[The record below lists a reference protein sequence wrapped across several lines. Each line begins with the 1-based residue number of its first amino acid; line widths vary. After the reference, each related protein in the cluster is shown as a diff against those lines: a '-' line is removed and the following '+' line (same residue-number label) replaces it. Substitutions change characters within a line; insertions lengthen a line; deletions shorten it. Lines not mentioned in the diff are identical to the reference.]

1 MNSADISSD
10 ASSTVD
16 QSTLIESAI
25 VQSTTQR
32 TTVESTTT
40 STPAATVTSLPEGS
54 FIFGV
59 LADGGAARNRT
70 AAKRS
75 LESNGMTN
83 LDRRQSDGG
92 FIGGAG
98 PANPASCSD
107 ASGFDLTDGQL
118 TSGGEL
124 VATEPGV
131 ASMVLR
137 VSPAGGSINTTL
149 AVVGGV
155 LHWFN
160 DAFYGGEAAFC
171 QDAGGRVNVV
181 FTEGGAPAGCA
192 EVSVIA
198 YPASQ
203 CRDGELVLSVSAST
217 TPSSSDLTT
226 AAQTSSSTATDD
238 AVDQNPVAQVTKTNT
253 ITSTV
258 TTLVVYTITECPP
271 SVQNCPLGQVA
282 TSTQVLVTTICTE
295 EPTSSTPAPTQA
307 PFPSSSPAVSD
318 GGNAVAVVVAVT
330 VTEECETRT
339 FAVSGRTTTATYTR
353 YRTVTATVDDEV
365 TSTATATTTSV
376 ETVTVV
382 KTPGSNNI
390 PAETSTTAAAES
402 SAPPAAPSPNNAGQI
417 VPDAN
422 YSNGSTPWNG
432 ACPGCKAAAAA
443 AVGSAGSAGAVGV
456 STATATLMPVQAGAE
471 RARAGFAGVV
481 ASGLVGMFML
491 VV

>member
-1 MNSADISSD
+1 M
-10 ASSTVD
+10 
-16 QSTLIESAI
+16 
-25 VQSTTQR
+25 VQSTTQS
-32 TTVESTTT
+32 TTVESTVT
-40 STPAATVTSLPEGS
+40 STPAATITSLPEGS

-70 AAKRS
+70 AKRS
-75 LESNGMTN
+75 LQNAGIFN
-83 LDRRQSDGG
+83 LDRRQSGGG

-107 ASGFDLTDGQL
+107 ASGFNLTDGQL

-131 ASMVLR
+131 NSMVLR

-160 DAFYGGEAAFC
+160 DAFYRGEAAFC
-171 QDAGGRVNVV
+171 QDADGRVNLV
-181 FTEGGAPAGCA
+181 FSQGGAPVGCA
-192 EVSVIA
+192 EVSVVA

-203 CRDGELVLSVSAST
+203 CRDGELVLSVSAS
-217 TPSSSDLTT
+217 SSDLTT
-226 AAQTSSSTATDD
+226 AAPTASSTATDD
-238 AVDQNPVAQVTKTNT
+238 AVDQNPVVQVTRTNT

-258 TTLVVYTITECPP
+258 TNLVVYTITECPP

-295 EPTSSTPAPTQA
+295 EPTTSTPAPTQA
-307 PFPSSSPAVSD
+307 PSSSSPAVSD

-353 YRTVTATVDDEV
+353 LRTVTAAAAADDEV
-365 TSTATATTTSV
+365 TSTATTTSV
-376 ETVTVV
+376 KTVTVV
-382 KTPGSNNI
+382 KSPDNNNI
-390 PAETSTTAAAES
+390 PAETSATAAAES
-402 SAPPAAPSPNNAGQI
+402 SAPPATPSPNSGAQI

-443 AVGSAGSAGAVGV
+443 AVESAGSAGAVGV

-471 RARAGFAGVV
+471 RARAGLAGVV
-481 ASGLVGMFML
+481 ASGLVGLFML
-491 VV
+491 VL